1 MLPSI
6 NPIVVD
12 CWTQHYNG
20 SIMNF
25 ARKNVGFGERDALVA
40 CFQLDRDQGL
50 KIALTPERLGTK
62 NCGKMVDAQPW
73 EQNGQRRRNNGS
85 DNLVS
90 WSKGPLMTAEDTKKA
105 TLAGVGLP
113 G

>member
-1 MLPSI
+1 MLPSN

-12 CWTQHYNG
+12 CWTRHYNG

-25 ARKNVGFGERDALVA
+25 ARKNIGFGERGALVA
-40 CFQLDRDQGL
+40 CVQLDRDQGL

-73 EQNGQRRRNNGS
+73 EQNGQRRRNNGGG
-85 DNLVS
+85 VS
-90 WSKGPLMTAEDTKKA
+90 QS
-105 TLAGVGLP
+105 
-113 G
+113 